1 MIITRTDVL
10 SGATPQQIQ
19 DHTAGLA
26 PARLAG
32 LAARLA
38 ADPGLRV
45 SVITYDDGTKALEVL
60 PAGPPCHT
68 EHTIDHRRFTR
79 PDGPPARTLPLA
91 GQSGLQDAIR
101 LIRATLQEASQP
113 PGR

>member
-26 PARLAG
+26 PASLAG

-38 ADPGLRV
+38 EDPGLRV
-45 SVITYDDGTKALEVL
+45 SVITYDDGSKALEVL
-60 PAGPPCHT
+60 RAGPPGHT
-68 EHTIDHRRFTR
+68 EHTIDRRRFTR
-79 PDGPPARTLPLA
+79 PDGSPARTLPLA

-101 LIRATLQEASQP
+101 LIRATLQDADQP